1 MFTNT
6 NVLNQFNAL
15 KTMKNVNDAEIVKSP
30 KPAQL
35 AEIASGGSGSQHLAK
50 ADSTKSVEEA
60 AISKHKPV
68 TKTLSH
74 IYEMLQSFDKE
85 DSQAQRDSGWNHH
98 GKRRTGELQDD
109 GSKSNKKSVN
119 LIINNPKFLLNLT
132 EQRLDRP
139 LDIDTIMASIPPILE
154 DKDNDQDFDTKTANL
169 ETTSFQNAATANI
182 IETKTAIP
190 ASKLVVTFGQNMH
203 KRAATL
209 DKSKDSHSKSKKA
222 LLTVDSNDR
231 LLRKERARP
240 KNIVSSKPPCP
251 PQNIKQHYQ
260 KIERYHK
267 RNSLNFLKDETL
279 IL

>member
-1 MFTNT
+1 V
-6 NVLNQFNAL
+6 NV
-15 KTMKNVNDAEIVKSP
+15 V
-30 KPAQL
+30 
-35 AEIASGGSGSQHLAK
+35 
-50 ADSTKSVEEA
+50 
-60 AISKHKPV
+60 
-68 TKTLSH
+68 
-74 IYEMLQSFDKE
+74 
-85 DSQAQRDSGWNHH
+85 
-98 GKRRTGELQDD
+98 
-109 GSKSNKKSVN
+109 
-119 LIINNPKFLLNLT
+119 IIENPKFLLNLT
-132 EQRLDRP
+132 EQRLD
-139 LDIDTIMASIPPILE
+139 IDTIMASIPPIPE

-231 LLRKERARP
+231 LLRQERTSRP
-240 KNIVSSKPPCP
+240 KNIVSVKPPP

-260 KIERYHK
+260 KIQRFHK
-267 RNSLNFLKDETL
+267 RNSLNFLKDETH